1 MLRAVISAWSALAL
15 TGTSAAEEIT
25 IVTRSHNGHSYAE
38 IIQTGPRD
46 DKPVIE
52 TRRGPG
58 YVIVEQRNKHN
69 RALIIQGGARGDE

>member
-38 IIQTGPRD
+38 IIQTGRD

-58 YVIVEQRNKHN
+58 YVIIEQRNKHN